1 MRPEEAEAGRLLQKY
16 RVLEP
21 PVPVDHIARG
31 EGAQIA
37 RHHFEGWESGFVLR
51 DGRRTIIGVNTRT
64 SPRRQRFTIAHEI
77 GHFLLHE
84 GKPLIVDH
92 SVRIDWR
99 DEVSAMAT
107 DDQEIMANAF
117 AAALLMPAELI
128 FTHLEQYVANIAKTD
143 RQLTRDDLITQ
154 LARTFDV
161 STEAMGYRLI
171 NLGILAT

>member
-1 MRPEEAEAGRLLQKY
+1 MRTDEAEARRLLEKY
-16 RVLEP
+16 RILEP
-21 PVPVDHIARG
+21 PVPVEHIARG

-51 DGRRTIIGVNTRT
+51 DNGCTIIGVNTRT

-77 GHFLLHE
+77 GHLLLHE

-92 SVRIDWR
+92 SVRVDWR

-107 DDQEIMANAF
+107 DSQEIMANAF

-128 FTHLEQYVANIAKTD
+128 FSHLKQYVANIAQTD
-143 RQLTRDDLITQ
+143 RLLSRDDLITQ